1 MMKFGGIAIVALG
14 LLGLGQAQAADLAA
28 RPYTKA
34 PALTPVY
41 NWTGFYI
48 GGHVGYGWA
57 ETDHTM
63 SASFALGTLRAT
75 SNRDGFLGGG
85 QIGYNWQSGAL
96 VLGIEADASWT
107 DINGTGVAVGGGGPF
122 QFTTRNDWVAT
133 VTGRIGF
140 AVNNVLFYGKG
151 GGAFTELKYNNFF
164 AGAAPLTVASFSDTR
179 TGWTVGAGVEYGE
192 DRIQLHGLWK
202 REICRRF
209 PGCRHS
215 RCNHH
220 PHHRRPVAPREGR
233 IELSLLIYLLQRKAA
248 SVGGLTGV
256 FSCSTRL
263 RF

>member
-1 MMKFGGIAIVALG
+1 MKFGGIAIVALG

-179 TGWTVGAGVEYGE
+179 TGWTVGAGVEYGFTPNWTAKIE
-192 DRIQLHGLWK
+192 YNYMDFGNERYVVAFPAAGIAGATTIHTIDDQLHLVKAGLNY
-202 REICRRF
+202 RF
-209 PGCRHS
+209 
-215 RCNHH
+215 
-220 PHHRRPVAPREGR
+220 
-233 IELSLLIYLLQRKAA
+233 
-248 SVGGLTGV
+248 
-256 FSCSTRL
+256 
-263 RF
+263 